1 MVFVVRAVLIG
12 AGAFVVVLFGVG
24 APAAGALTLDPPP
37 VKLGPVTVD
46 PHVSVDPNTGLAIDS
61 TTQLPGGS
69 SPSVSVD
76 VGPDGAH
83 VSGPAGV
90 AVTVTTPTTAG
101 ASSAPEPPAV
111 TQTSPSPQATSSAAA
126 TATRTQS
133 ARATD
138 AGSTVAPHADAAT
151 HTSAA
156 ASHSTSHVTRPRAE
170 STAATLADDATVNG
184 SVVKPHASEWSKLA
198 PDAQRI
204 APFIALLALA
214 FFLRV
219 IVSAWTRDVRRRRAL
234 SAS

>member
-1 MVFVVRAVLIG
+1 VRALLIG
-12 AGAFVVVLFGVG
+12 AGAFVVGLFGVG

-46 PHVSVDPNTGLAIDS
+46 PHVSIDPQTGLAIDS

-83 VSGPAGV
+83 VSAPGGV
-90 AVTVTTPTTAG
+90 AVTVTTPTPTSNVA
-101 ASSAPEPPAV
+101 SAPETPAV
-111 TQTSPSPQATSSAAA
+111 TQTSPSPQATSSAPAA
-126 TATRTQS
+126 TATRTQ
-133 ARATD
+133 AAHATD
-138 AGSTVAPHADAAT
+138 ASSTVAPREAAAQ
-151 HTSAA
+151 TSAA

-170 STAATLADDATVNG
+170 STAATLADDASVNG
-184 SVVKPHASEWSKLA
+184 SIVKPHASEWSKLA
-198 PDAQRI
+198 PAAQRI

-214 FFLRV
+214 FLLRV

>member
-1 MVFVVRAVLIG
+1 VRALLIG
-12 AGAFVVVLFGVG
+12 AGAFVIGLLGVG

-46 PHVSVDPNTGLAIDS
+46 PHVSIDPQTGLAIDS

-69 SPSVSVD
+69 SPSVSVA

-83 VSGPAGV
+83 VSAPGGI
-90 AVTVTTPTTAG
+90 AVTVTTPTTTSNVA
-101 ASSAPEPPAV
+101 SAPATPAV
-111 TQTSPSPQATSSAAA
+111 TQTAPSPHATSSAPA

-133 ARATD
+133 ARAPG
-138 AGSTVAPHADAAT
+138 AGSTVAPRAEAAAP
-151 HTSAA
+151 TSAA
-156 ASHSTSHVTRPRAE
+156 ASHSTFHATRPRAE
-170 STAATLADDATVNG
+170 STGATVADDATVNG
-184 SVVKPHASEWSKLA
+184 SIVKPHASEWSKLA
-198 PDAQRI
+198 PAAQRI

-214 FFLRV
+214 FLLRV